1 MTSPQTTQYVLDR
14 LLNIRTN
21 SGRLLTNNE
30 KERYTVLSRRFSS
43 SLNSN
48 LISCRGSKNSRELSG
63 RITPRQNQIRVD
75 GVCTVG

>member
-21 SGRLLTNNE
+21 SGRLSTNNE

-43 SLNSN
+43 SLNGN
-48 LISCRGSKNSRELSG
+48 LISCRGSNNSRELSG